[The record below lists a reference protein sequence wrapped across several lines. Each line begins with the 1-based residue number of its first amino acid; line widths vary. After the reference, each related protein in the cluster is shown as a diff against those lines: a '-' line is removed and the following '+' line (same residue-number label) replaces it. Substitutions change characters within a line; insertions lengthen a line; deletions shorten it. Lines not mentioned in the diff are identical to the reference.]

1 MITQVPLT
9 DQNYETKQTVKSSFY
24 QYYGKTCSQK
34 NFSQKWVCWSK
45 MSLQRME
52 RENIW
57 VNRYIC
63 KYFPEAEPG
72 SSQIREP

>member
-34 NFSQKWVCWSK
+34 KRISVKNERADQKSHFKEWK
-45 MSLQRME
+45 GK
-52 RENIW
+52 I
-57 VNRYIC
+57 
-63 KYFPEAEPG
+63 
-72 SSQIREP
+72 

>member
-34 NFSQKWVCWSK
+34 KRISVKNERADQKSHFKEWK
-45 MSLQRME
+45 GK
-52 RENIW
+52 IW
-57 VNRYIC
+57 
-63 KYFPEAEPG
+63 E
-72 SSQIREP
+72 